1 MWQQILKLV
10 IRGGGGGGRSE
21 NERIL
26 LAYDEQVE
34 EVTN

>member
-10 IRGGGGGGRSE
+10 IRGRGGGRSE